1 MGRTFC
7 LSLSLSPGIKSALTE
22 ASGIKFKKE
31 AKNKRM
37 AVTMMTM
44 ITGLLANERL
54 TGAAPPLS
62 LSVSFHSSLYVSV
75 RVIRRGSVAAAAA
88 AAAAAAVAAATA
100 AAVCV

>member
-1 MGRTFC
+1 MRIDKEGKGREGKGEGNDPLGRTFC

-31 AKNKRM
+31 AKNKRRM

-54 TGAAPPLS
+54 TGAAPPPLS
-62 LSVSFHSSLYVSV
+62 LSLSLSIPLY
-75 RVIRRGSVAAAAA
+75 
-88 AAAAAAVAAATA
+88 T
-100 AAVCV
+100 